1 MREVF
6 GQRSFRK
13 LFFSNLFSG
22 FGQGM
27 SMIGISWYLV
37 NQSGSAQVLGT
48 TMFVSSIVF
57 FFIGPYLGTLIDRF
71 SRKLLLLLV
80 NGLGFVVLG
89 FCAVWGFSLPYENWM
104 LILIYMVTL
113 FINQIHYPTQSAL
126 VQESFTDRYYNDIN
140 SLLEIESQ
148 TASVLAGGVA
158 GMILGQLGLPIV
170 LLFDALTYLFA
181 VGLMWTLEYRF
192 TLVQNAK
199 ANAGKTWWTQLHDSW
214 LFIRDRRGF
223 LVFGITA
230 MLPFVAVMV
239 GNLLA
244 PVWVNQTL
252 HANVIIFSMHEM
264 TYAIGA
270 VAAGFL
276 VMRMTRKFGPL
287 AAMVGN
293 MVVFAL
299 VSGLIV
305 ALPYGWMFVFL
316 TTFHGWG
323 NASVRLI
330 RQNVYM
336 RMVPKQHMGRVL
348 SFFQS
353 IGMLFRLILLGSFTL
368 LIDFTGAG
376 AGYLV
381 LALLVILGAIGCFYS
396 MRLILPSANAK
407 PLLHPDTVEE

>member
-6 GQRSFRK
+6 RQRSFQK
-13 LFFSNLFSG
+13 IFFSNLFSG

-27 SMIGISWYLV
+27 SIIGISWYLV
-37 NQSGSAQVLGT
+37 NQAGSAHVLGT
-48 TMFVSSIVF
+48 TMFISSILF

-71 SRKLLLLLV
+71 SRKNLLLFV

-89 FCAVWGFSLPYENWM
+89 FCAVWGFALPYQDWM

-126 VQESFTDRYYNDIN
+126 VQESFTDRHYNDIN

-158 GMILGQLGLPIV
+158 GIFLEQLGLPIV
-170 LLFDALTYLFA
+170 LLFDGLTYLFA
-181 VGLMWTLEYRF
+181 FGLISTLDYRF
-192 TLVQNAK
+192 TLAHHVK
-199 ANAGKTWWTQLHDSW
+199 ANAGKNWWSQLHDSW
-214 LFIRDRRGF
+214 LFIRGKRGF
-223 LVFGITA
+223 LVFGTTA

-252 HANVIIFSMHEM
+252 HANVIIFSTHEM
-264 TYAIGA
+264 TYAVGA

-276 VMRMTRKFGPL
+276 VMHMTRRFGAL

-293 MVVFAL
+293 MVMFSL
-299 VSGLIV
+299 VLGFIV
-305 ALPYGWMFVFL
+305 MLPYGWMFVFL
-316 TTFHGWG
+316 TTFIGWG
-323 NASVRLI
+323 NTSVRLI

-336 RMVPKQHMGRVL
+336 RIVPKQHMGRVL

-353 IGMLFRLILLGSFTL
+353 VGMFVRLILLGSFTL
-368 LIDFTGAG
+368 MIDITGAG
-376 AGYLV
+376 AAYLV
-381 LALLVILGAIGCFYS
+381 LAFLVILGALGCFFS
-396 MRLILPSANAK
+396 MRS
-407 PLLHPDTVEE
+407 LLTEDSDQALHLNTVEE